1 MLFCAE
7 KFLAMGEIFQKPSDG
22 KRSSFS
28 VAQGKD
34 DISMEGGN
42 GFSCR
47 HLIGNPLQNQT
58 RQKADPKTAFR
69 NGENGVII
77 PSSKTDI
84 GRKTFSAEK
93 SVISAFCPS
102 PESETAL
109 CRGHQER
116 CAPPA
121 LRGVRREG

>member
-1 MLFCAE
+1 MLRQCFFAQ
-7 KFLAMGEIFQKPSDG
+7 KNFSMGEIFQKPSDG
-22 KRSSFS
+22 KS
-28 VAQGKD
+28 VTQGKD
-34 DISMEGGN
+34 DIPMEGGN

-93 SVISAFCPS
+93 IGNFGIFV
-102 PESETAL
+102 L
-109 CRGHQER
+109 LQHQKRLFAEGIKKD
-116 CAPPA
+116 A
-121 LRGVRREG
+121 LRLR